1 MKHLKTFNENTLLR
15 YNPTLTSD
23 DSDIA
28 SVSVWRKILQV
39 VAQTPVENFDNV
51 EDYIDSVVMDVLSQ
65 FNTPNDQIEVKK
77 EDIIKRYGHTISEFY
92 SKSL

>member
-1 MKHLKTFNENTLLR
+1 MKYLKTFNENTLLR
-15 YNPTLTSD
+15 YNPTLTTD

-39 VAQTPVENFDNV
+39 VAQTPVEKFDNV
-51 EDYIDSVVMDVLSQ
+51 EDYLDSIVMDVLSQ

-77 EDIIKRYGHTISEFY
+77 EAIIKRYGYTIKDFY
-92 SKSL
+92 LKNL

>member
-1 MKHLKTFNENTLLR
+1 
-15 YNPTLTSD
+15 
-23 DSDIA
+23 
-28 SVSVWRKILQV
+28 
-39 VAQTPVENFDNV
+39 
-51 EDYIDSVVMDVLSQ
+51 MDVLSQ